1 MIFIQP
7 YFSSNLMISLQKSKI
22 DIEIKFLG
30 VLMRLLLAITLLTM
44 SSFGLFAADEDKKE
58 VVQSDPYK
66 LNADGS
72 VALIPYNAKQ
82 KERMDELSK
91 DIDNYN
97 TQINEKLKFLSYEK
111 RVKDSRYGQVGY
123 AREIKLPHEP
133 SYVQHSRFVMKL
145 KGGGG
150 AEGGGFSLD
159 ELSFWSRKSLTTK
172 NKEPITTYRDLK
184 NSATA
189 GGTKGIVLT
198 VRTVTISDDTT
209 NTYELEKIQ
218 SPWERVKL
226 ATAYRDRQIEVLRAI
241 DRYIM
246 SKGQFEARQIEDS
259 ILEITIGGDFQEP

>member
-1 MIFIQP
+1 
-7 YFSSNLMISLQKSKI
+7 
-22 DIEIKFLG
+22 
-30 VLMRLLLAITLLTM
+30 MRLLYAIAVFTLT
-44 SSFGLFAADEDKKE
+44 SFGAFAADEDKKE
-58 VVQSDPYK
+58 ISQSDPYK

-72 VALIPYNAKQ
+72 IALIPYNPKQQQQMDKLAK
-82 KERMDELSK
+82 EVDG
-91 DIDNYN
+91 YN
-97 TQINEKLKFLSYEK
+97 AQINEKLKFLNFEK
-111 RVKDSRYGQVGY
+111 KVKDSRYGQVGY

-133 SYVQHSRFVMKL
+133 HYVQHSRFVMKL

-189 GGTKGIVLT
+189 GGVKGIVLT

-209 NTYELEKIQ
+209 KTYEIEKIQ
-218 SPWERVKL
+218 SPWERVRL
-226 ATAYRDRQIEVLRAI
+226 ATAYRDRQLEVLRAI

-246 SKGQFEARQIEDS
+246 SKGKFEARQIEDS
-259 ILEITIGGDFQEP
+259 IMEITIGGDFQEP

>member
-1 MIFIQP
+1 
-7 YFSSNLMISLQKSKI
+7 MISLQKSKI
-22 DIEIKFLG
+22 DIEKKFSG
-30 VLMRLLLAITLLTM
+30 VLMRHLLAITIFTCL
-44 SSFGLFAADEDKKE
+44 SFGIFAADEDKKD
-58 VVQSDPYK
+58 VTQADAYK

-72 VALIPYNAKQ
+72 IALIPYNAKQ
-82 KERMDELSK
+82 KERMDTLAKEV
-91 DIDNYN
+91 DGY
-97 TQINEKLKFLSYEK
+97 TAQINEKLKFLSFEK

-133 SYVQHSRFVMKL
+133 HYVQHSRFVLKL

-172 NKEPITTYRDLK
+172 HKEPVTTYRELK

-189 GGTKGIVLT
+189 GGLKGLVLT
-198 VRTVTISDDTT
+198 VRTVTIADDTT

-218 SPWERVKL
+218 SPWERLKL
-226 ATAYRDRQIEVLRAI
+226 ATAFRDRQLEVLRSI

-246 SKGQFEARQIEDS
+246 SKGKFEGRQIAES
-259 ILEITIGGDFQEP
+259 ILEVTIGGDFQEP

>member
-1 MIFIQP
+1 
-7 YFSSNLMISLQKSKI
+7 MISLQKSKI
-22 DIEIKFLG
+22 DIEINFLG
-30 VLMRLLLAITLLTM
+30 VLMRLILAISIFLM
-44 SSFGLFAADEDKKE
+44 AFGSLFAADEDQKE
-58 VVQSDPYK
+58 ITQADPYK
-66 LNADGS
+66 LNSDGS
-72 VALIPYNAKQ
+72 IALIPYNDRQ
-82 KERMDELSK
+82 KERMAALGKE
-91 DIDNYN
+91 IDNYN
-97 TQINEKLKFLSYEK
+97 VQINEKLKFLSFEK

-123 AREIKLPHEP
+123 AREIKLPFEP

-172 NKEPITTYRDLK
+172 NKEPVTTYRDLK

-218 SPWERVKL
+218 LPWERLKL
-226 ATAYRDRQIEVLRAI
+226 ATAYRDRQIQVLRAI

-246 SKGQFEARQIEDS
+246 AKGKIEAREVSDS
-259 ILEITIGGDFQEP
+259 ILEVSFGGDFQEP

>member
-1 MIFIQP
+1 
-7 YFSSNLMISLQKSKI
+7 MISLQKSKI
-22 DIEIKFLG
+22 DIEINFLG
-30 VLMRLLLAITLLTM
+30 VLMRLILII
-44 SSFGLFAADEDKKE
+44 SFFLFGSLGLFAADEEKKE
-58 VVQSDPYK
+58 IIQSDPYK
-66 LNADGS
+66 LNSDGS
-72 VALIPYNAKQ
+72 LALIPYNPKQ
-82 KERMDELSK
+82 KERMENLGK
-91 DIDNYN
+91 EIDSYN
-97 TQINEKLKFLSYEK
+97 SQINEKLKFLSFEK
-111 RVKDSRYGQVGY
+111 KVKDSRYGQVGY
-123 AREIKLPHEP
+123 AREIKLPFEP
-133 SYVQHSRFVMKL
+133 SYVQHSRFVLKL

-172 NKEPITTYRDLK
+172 NREPITTYRDLK

-189 GGTKGIVLT
+189 GGTKGLVLT

-209 NTYELEKIQ
+209 NVYELEKIQ

>member
-1 MIFIQP
+1 
-7 YFSSNLMISLQKSKI
+7 
-22 DIEIKFLG
+22 
-30 VLMRLLLAITLLTM
+30 MRLILAISIFTM
-44 SSFGLFAADEDKKE
+44 GSFGIFAAEDDKQE
-58 VVQSDPYK
+58 NTQADPYK
-66 LNADGS
+66 LNSDGS
-72 VALIPYNAKQ
+72 IALIPYNAKQ
-82 KERMDELSK
+82 KERVESLSK
-91 DIDNYN
+91 EIDSYN
-97 TQINEKLKFLSYEK
+97 AQINEKLKFLSFEK

-123 AREIKLPHEP
+123 ARQIKLPLEP
-133 SYVQHSRFVMKL
+133 SYVQHSRYVMKL

-172 NKEPITTYRDLK
+172 NREPITTYRELK

-189 GGTKGIVLT
+189 GGTKGIVLI

-209 NTYELEKIQ
+209 NTYELDKIQ

-226 ATAYRDRQIEVLRAI
+226 ATAYRDRQIEVLRSI

-259 ILEITIGGDFQEP
+259 IFEITVGGDFQEP